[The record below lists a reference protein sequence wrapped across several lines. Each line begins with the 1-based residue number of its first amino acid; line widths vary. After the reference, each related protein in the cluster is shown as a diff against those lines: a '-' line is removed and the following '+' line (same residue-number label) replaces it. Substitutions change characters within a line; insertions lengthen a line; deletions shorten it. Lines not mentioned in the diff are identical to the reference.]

1 MATDWRSLQAN
12 AEGQVVDVPE
22 GRRARICEIVF
33 SEREASVV
41 SLAQRLAVSTETIR
55 RDIAVLH
62 DQGVIEKVHGGAVAP
77 SSPASG
83 AIQRRRTSCWSEK
96 RAIAS
101 AALGCL
107 AAGDSVM
114 MNAGS
119 TTEIFASVAAPRLR
133 ISLVTNSPS
142 VARTFWQVGNGSAV
156 FLIGGEMNADTE
168 ETFGDFALEQL
179 MRFSVRHAVL
189 TVDGISSAG
198 EISCYRAQ
206 AAAIVRA
213 MIARASEVTILADHT
228 KFEKPALFATGNL
241 AMIHRIVTDRPPSE
255 TTEAAIIA
263 AGVEMIIASTPTL
276 VEEIAS

>member
-1 MATDWRSLQAN
+1 L
-12 AEGQVVDVPE
+12 VDVPE

-33 SEREASVV
+33 NEREASVV

-62 DQGVIEKVHGGAVAP
+62 DQGVIEKVHGGALAP

-83 AIQRRRTSCWSEK
+83 ASQRRRTSCWSEK

-101 AALGCL
+101 AALGCFGT
-107 AAGDSVM
+107 GDSVM
-114 MNAGS
+114 INAGS
-119 TTEIFASVAAPRLR
+119 TTEIFASVVAPRLR

-142 VARTFWQVGNGSAV
+142 VARTFWQAGNGSTV
-156 FLIGGEMNADTE
+156 FVIGGEMNADTE

-189 TVDGISSAG
+189 SVDGISSTG
-198 EISCYRAQ
+198 EISFYRAQ
-206 AAAIVRA
+206 AAAIARA

-228 KFEKPALFATGNL
+228 KLEKLGLFTIGNL
-241 AMIHRIVTDRPPSE
+241 TTIRRIVTDQAPSE
-255 TTEAAIIA
+255 VLDAAIVA
-263 AGVEMIIASTPTL
+263 AGVEVIIANTPAL